1 MKSLGKAVNSARG
14 FPYIEFKDRYGA
26 PCCLQASSLAEYE
39 KPGTSAV
46 WLGVVDTKPQI
57 MASQAKAHGVVTDK
71 TCGWVPYPIPKEVL
85 LSSQMHLDRE
95 QVEALIHRLTN
106 WLEKDKF

>member
-1 MKSLGKAVNSARG
+1 MKTLGEVIKTGRG
-14 FPYIEFKDRYGA
+14 FPLIEFKDRYGA
-26 PCCLQASSLAEYE
+26 ACRLQMSSLAEYE

-46 WLGVVDTKPQI
+46 WLGVIDTKPQI

-85 LSSQMHLDRE
+85 ISSEMHLDRV
-95 QVEALIHRLTN
+95 QVEALIGHLTN